1 MAHVVPVFKADDP
14 TVFGNYQ
21 PISVPPVF
29 SKVFEGLIQCRL
41 LQFLGENSVII
52 NGQYGFRRKH
62 STCMAIVDIVEKIR
76 ATWEGGESCLGIFI
90 DFRKAFDTV
99 DHDILIE
106 KMGHLGIRGVP
117 LELMKS
123 YLNNR
128 KQYVVYNGEESS
140 QRDVTVGVPQGSI
153 LGPLFFLL
161 YVNDLAKS
169 SRLLEYILFADDTN
183 IFASDKDKGML
194 YDKVNVELGVLSDW
208 FACNKLTLNYDKTEF
223 IDFSKATRE
232 NTARNFTLSIDGS
245 DIKKVA
251 QSKFLGVRVDN
262 GLSWRTHI
270 GIIIRKIRQ
279 TMGIIGRARSFM
291 AIGELLKLYNT
302 MVLPHL
308 QYCIINWGNFKGDG
322 NLKLRDE
329 ILATQKSLMRII
341 TGSPPRSHADPLFS
355 QLGVLKVDDLFTQSV
370 RMFAFKAYKNSL
382 PIGMQELF
390 DRISV
395 SHNYNTRGAERNFF
409 LRGNPKSIKYLVPSH
424 WNSLPV
430 HLKDKSTVSSFKKGS
445 KDEYLTRYSS
455 FRCSVR
461 NCYSCLPR
469 PVP

>member
-1 MAHVVPVFKADDP
+1 
-14 TVFGNYQ
+14 
-21 PISVPPVF
+21 
-29 SKVFEGLIQCRL
+29 
-41 LQFLGENSVII
+41 
-52 NGQYGFRRKH
+52 
-62 STCMAIVDIVEKIR
+62 
-76 ATWEGGESCLGIFI
+76 
-90 DFRKAFDTV
+90 
-99 DHDILIE
+99 
-106 KMGHLGIRGVP
+106 
-117 LELMKS
+117 
-123 YLNNR
+123 
-128 KQYVVYNGEESS
+128 
-140 QRDVTVGVPQGSI
+140 
-153 LGPLFFLL
+153 
-161 YVNDLAKS
+161 
-169 SRLLEYILFADDTN
+169 
-183 IFASDKDKGML
+183 
-194 YDKVNVELGVLSDW
+194 
-208 FACNKLTLNYDKTEF
+208 
-223 IDFSKATRE
+223 
-232 NTARNFTLSIDGS
+232 
-245 DIKKVA
+245 
-251 QSKFLGVRVDN
+251 
-262 GLSWRTHI
+262 
-270 GIIIRKIRQ
+270 
-279 TMGIIGRARSFM
+279 M

-455 FRCSVR
+455 FRCSAR
-461 NCYSCLPR
+461 GCYSCLPR